1 MKAAGVELKGW
12 LTARDAEVRDSHRA
26 AESKY
31 EKGIPLDQPF
41 EVGGEFLMYPADPS
55 GSAANIANCRCMQMA
70 LASGGKTYDLDYY
83 DRIKFVSYSEIK
95 TLLSEV

>member
-1 MKAAGVELKGW
+1 MA
-12 LTARDAEVRDSHRA
+12 SHRA

-55 GSAANIANCRCMQMA
+55 GSAAEIANCRCAQIA
-70 LASGGKTYDLDYY
+70 LAAAGKTYGLDYY
-83 DRIKFVSYSEIK
+83 DRIKFISYTECK